1 MGVNCD
7 SGGLQVRPDPRIY
20 KVDITLKYFPI
31 QSQTTVVFM
40 RTKGLKIAFLTV
52 VLIISIIS
60 LSAAAADD
68 VKATNYPF
76 FTKGNVSGGTSAP
89 SPVDLLLGSITGT
102 GDEQENL
109 VLLDPDNAKTASG
122 SWIKPI
128 PVQFIRNAGQAGE
141 GVRFEI
147 VSETG
152 SIFFTDS

>member
-1 MGVNCD
+1 
-7 SGGLQVRPDPRIY
+7 
-20 KVDITLKYFPI
+20 
-31 QSQTTVVFM
+31 M

-60 LSAAAADD
+60 LSATAADD

-76 FTKGNVSGGTSAP
+76 FTKVNVSGGTSTP

-109 VLLDPDNAKTASG
+109 VFDADNYKTPSG
-122 SWIKPI
+122 TWVKTM

-141 GVRFEI
+141 GGTI
-147 VSETG
+147 
-152 SIFFTDS
+152 